1 MLKGKREKQSDEGE
15 SEYLGF
21 WGGAEV
27 VYGRLGE

>member
-1 MLKGKREKQSDEGE
+1 MREKQSDEGQ

-27 VYGRLGE
+27 VYASTAD